1 MATAGAVIV
10 AAGGSRRMGGIDKI
24 FAPLAGRPLV
34 AHAVSAFNAH
44 AGFESLVLV
53 VAAERVAEAD
63 AALRRFTFRKLAAIC
78 AGGERR
84 QDSVR
89 LGLERIGRVDI
100 VAIHDGARPLVTG
113 DLLSAGLAAVQETG
127 AATAAIP
134 VVDTLKQADDAG
146 IVFRTVPRDR
156 LWAVQTPQFFDYA
169 LLLAAH
175 REARAE
181 VTDDAMLIEARG
193 GRVKLFPG
201 SPRNLKVTTPD
212 DLLLAEALLRGEV

>member
-1 MATAGAVIV
+1 MATAGAVVV
-10 AAGGSRRMGGIDKI
+10 AAGGSRRMGGVDKI

-34 AHAVSAFNAH
+34 AHAVSVFNAH
-44 AGFESLVLV
+44 EAFESLVLV
-53 VAAERVAEAD
+53 VAAERVAEAN
-63 AALRRFTFRKLAAIC
+63 AALAPFAFRKLVAVC

-89 LGLERIGRVDI
+89 LGLKRIGRVDV
-100 VAIHDGARPLVTG
+100 VAIHDGARPLVTC

-134 VVDTLKQADDAG
+134 VVDTLKQADGEG
-146 IVFRTVPRDR
+146 IVLRTVPRDQ

-175 REARAE
+175 RDMRAD
-181 VTDDAMLIEARG
+181 VTDDAMLVEALG

-212 DLLLAEALLRGEV
+212 DLLLAEALLRG